1 MGSNHRPSDM
11 STILDT
17 IDFLDKS
24 QNLLKAARMAAQGAS
39 GLDSE
44 GRAALAC
51 ILHAAEDALKNV
63 EAGLEKVKDL
73 PTRDKQA

>member
-24 QNLLKAARMAAQGAS
+24 QNLLKAARKAARKARK
-39 GLDSE
+39 
-44 GRAALAC
+44 RAR
-51 ILHAAEDALKNV
+51 K
-63 EAGLEKVKDL
+63 LERL
-73 PTRDKQA
+73 PIRNPCVRLRSFAKS